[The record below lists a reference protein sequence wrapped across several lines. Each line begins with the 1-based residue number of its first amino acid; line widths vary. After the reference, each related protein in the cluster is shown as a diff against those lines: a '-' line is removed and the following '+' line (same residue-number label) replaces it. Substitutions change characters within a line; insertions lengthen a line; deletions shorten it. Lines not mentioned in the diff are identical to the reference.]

1 MPRTSRPLTFVR
13 GRVARVTR
21 LDGCGRPVLG
31 EYNHAVTEGIITAN
45 FTANS
50 SETDEISVVNMNGKR
65 CVYEP
70 SLPELS
76 GYSLEIQVCSVEQEI
91 FEIITGQTLVF
102 DAAGSVVGIEVDT
115 KIRLDDKGFALEM
128 FLGSGSTDSCADPNA
143 VGEYG
148 YVVLPRLQ
156 GGILGDFT
164 VENGAVNFTITG
176 AATRDGNAWG
186 RGPYAVERG
195 AGGTAEALFQ
205 AVSPTAALR
214 MQVTTVA
221 PPEPTSGARPLLN
234 SSLEALTAITPVID
248 GLEVDFTTT
257 PAAVGPVWWD
267 FGDGSWDYV
276 VAPGLAS
283 HTFDE
288 AGTYTV
294 LASQNGINWAT
305 TTVVVPA

>member
-13 GRVARVTR
+13 GRVGRVTR
-21 LDGCGRPVLG
+21 LDGCGRPVVG

-76 GYSLEIQVCSVEQEI
+76 GYSVEIQFCSVEQEI

-102 DAAGSVVGIEVDT
+102 DASGAVVGIEVDT

-148 YVVLPRLQ
+148 YVLLPRLQ
-156 GGILGDFT
+156 GGVLGDFT

-186 RGPYAVERG
+186 RGPYAVERT
-195 AGGTAEALFQ
+195 AGGQPGALFQ
-205 AVSPTAALR
+205 SVSPTAALR
-214 MQVTTVA
+214 MMVTTVA
-221 PPEPTSGARPLLN
+221 PPEPTDGARPLLN
-234 SSLEALTAITPVID
+234 SSLEALDAIDV
-248 GLEVDFTTT
+248 
-257 PAAVGPVWWD
+257 AVSGFEAEFNTGSTGPVWFD
-267 FGDGSWDYV
+267 FGDSSWDYV
-276 VAPGLAS
+276 AAPGSSS
-283 HTFDE
+283 HTYDE

-294 LASQNGINWAT
+294 LASQNGINWRSVSV
-305 TTVVVPA
+305 TVPFN